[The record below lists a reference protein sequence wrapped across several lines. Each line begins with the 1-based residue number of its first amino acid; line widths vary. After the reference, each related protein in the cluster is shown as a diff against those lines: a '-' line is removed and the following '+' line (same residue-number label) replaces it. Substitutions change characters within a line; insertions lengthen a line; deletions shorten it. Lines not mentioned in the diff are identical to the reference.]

1 MANFES
7 GNAPKG
13 WIKLKTTK
21 RTIYFDASR
30 IAALGDVT
38 NATALAA
45 GAVTAVYTVG
55 AETDVL
61 YVCDSIDEIIEK
73 IEKASQEQEN
83 EYYASAQRVFPG
95 ADGCRGSSNLDCVC
109 S

>member
-1 MANFES
+1 MTKD
-7 GNAPKG
+7 APKG

-45 GAVTAVYTVG
+45 EQSRQYT
-55 AETDVL
+55 
-61 YVCDSIDEIIEK
+61 
-73 IEKASQEQEN
+73 
-83 EYYASAQRVFPG
+83 P
-95 ADGCRGSSNLDCVC
+95 
-109 S
+109 